1 MLQEG
6 YYYTLDP
13 YPLETQEFNKL
24 FQFYENLRQ
33 GRLTTTQCNR
43 CGHKPWPPR
52 TVCPEC
58 LSDDLAWV
66 DLPNKGRIYAWS
78 MQEHGLPLGFT
89 GPIVFVLV
97 DLEEGTRIFSRL
109 LDVSPE
115 QVQVGDPVE
124 FTVMEVP
131 GNRVL
136 HAFRLSKQRH

>member
-24 FQFYENLRQ
+24 YSFFDHLRE

-43 CGHKPWPPR
+43 CGHKAWPPR

-58 LSDDLAWV
+58 LSDQLQWV
-66 DLPNKGRIYAWS
+66 DLPKRGHIYAWS
-78 MQEHGLPLGFT
+78 MQEHGLPLGFA
-89 GPIVFVLV
+89 GPIFFVLV
-97 DLEEGTRIFSRL
+97 DLEDGTRIFSRL
-109 LDVSPE
+109 LDASLE
-115 QVQVGDPVE
+115 EIHVGDTVE
-124 FTVMEVP
+124 FAVMEIP

-136 HAFRLSKQRH
+136 HAFRLVK